1 MSCLAGHLSARTLIT
16 ILMDWDCCCS
26 DSSVYMALTGRE
38 KERAGNGER
47 GQVEKGGQTE
57 GHTKREGLAEE
68 EKE

>member
-1 MSCLAGHLSARTLIT
+1 
-16 ILMDWDCCCS
+16 
-26 DSSVYMALTGRE
+26 MALTGRE

-57 GHTKREGLAEE
+57 GRAKREGLAEE